1 MSLNTK
7 YDILDNRLVIRRL
20 NAGDRQCFEACYRFY
35 YKGLCSFA
43 SRWVSLPV
51 AEDIVQDTM
60 LYIWENRDRLMEEL
74 SLKGLLFMIV
84 RNKSLDRISSQKVH
98 SRVHQQLEKRFA
110 DQFDSPDFYLGTELA
125 RLYREALAQLPEQT
139 RRIFEMSRFQGM
151 THQQIAAEMEV
162 SPQTVNYHI
171 GQALKVLG
179 AAAGGDVHHAAAFVV
194 LPAADRAVFRNAREQ
209 LKPLPPATDHM
220 Q

>member
-84 RNKSLDRISSQKVH
+84 RNKAFDRIAHRQVRQ
-98 SRVHQQLEKRFA
+98 RVHQLLCNCHTKTGSSINRTRSCILLCKCFKNMFLKFFTHSNSSIR
-110 DQFDSPDFYLGTELA
+110 D
-125 RLYREALAQLPEQT
+125 RESIHYI
-139 RRIFEMSRFQGM
+139 IFC
-151 THQQIAAEMEV
+151 
-162 SPQTVNYHI
+162 P
-171 GQALKVLG
+171 
-179 AAAGGDVHHAAAFVV
+179 
-194 LPAADRAVFRNAREQ
+194 
-209 LKPLPPATDHM
+209 
-220 Q
+220 

>member
-7 YDILDNRLVIRRL
+7 Y
-20 NAGDRQCFEACYRFY
+20 EACYRFY
-35 YKGLCSFA
+35 YKGVCSFA

-84 RNKSLDRISSQKVH
+84 RNKSLDRITSQKVH

-179 AAAGGDVHHAAAFVV
+179 VALKDY
-194 LPAADRAVFRNAREQ
+194 LPRIALYFEMPGNN
-209 LKPLPPATDHM
+209 
-220 Q
+220 

>member
-7 YDILDNRLVIRRL
+7 YDILDNRLVIQRL

-171 GQALKVLG
+171 G
-179 AAAGGDVHHAAAFVV
+179 
-194 LPAADRAVFRNAREQ
+194 
-209 LKPLPPATDHM
+209 
-220 Q
+220 

>member
-7 YDILDNRLVIRRL
+7 YDILDNRLVIQRL

-110 DQFDSPDFYLGTELA
+110 DQFDSPDFYLGTDLA
-125 RLYREALAQLPEQT
+125 RLYR
-139 RRIFEMSRFQGM
+139 
-151 THQQIAAEMEV
+151 EV

-179 AAAGGDVHHAAAFVV
+179 VALKDY
-194 LPAADRAVFRNAREQ
+194 LPLIALFFEMPGNN
-209 LKPLPPATDHM
+209 
-220 Q
+220 

>member
-1 MSLNTK
+1 MSLHTK

-20 NAGDRQCFEACYRFY
+20 NAGDKQCFEACYRFY

-60 LYIWENRDRLMEEL
+60 LYIWENRDKLMEEL

-84 RNKSLDRISSQKVH
+84 RNKALDRVTRQNVH
-98 SRVHQQLEKRFA
+98 SRIHLQLEKTFA

-125 RLYREALAQLPEQT
+125 RLYHEALAQLPEQT

-171 GQALKVLG
+171 GQAL
-179 AAAGGDVHHAAAFVV
+179 
-194 LPAADRAVFRNAREQ
+194 
-209 LKPLPPATDHM
+209 
-220 Q
+220 

>member
-151 THQQIAAEMEV
+151 THQQIADALCI
-162 SPQTVNYHI
+162 SAHTVITHRRNIAAKLQIHS
-171 GQALKVLG
+171 
-179 AAAGGDVHHAAAFVV
+179 AAGLTIYAIVNKLVELSEIKDTI
-194 LPAADRAVFRNAREQ
+194 
-209 LKPLPPATDHM
+209 TDP
-220 Q
+220 QP

>member
-179 AAAGGDVHHAAAFVV
+179 VALKDY
-194 LPAADRAVFRNAREQ
+194 LPLIALFFEMPDRKSTRLNSSHI
-209 LKPLPPATDHM
+209 PLSRMPSSA
-220 Q
+220 

>member
-7 YDILDNRLVIRRL
+7 YDILDNRLVIQRL

-110 DQFDSPDFYLGTELA
+110 DQFDSPDLYLA
-125 RLYREALAQLPEQT
+125 EQT

-179 AAAGGDVHHAAAFVV
+179 VALKDY
-194 LPAADRAVFRNAREQ
+194 LPLIALFFEMPGNN
-209 LKPLPPATDHM
+209 
-220 Q
+220 

>member
-1 MSLNTK
+1 
-7 YDILDNRLVIRRL
+7 
-20 NAGDRQCFEACYRFY
+20 
-35 YKGLCSFA
+35 
-43 SRWVSLPV
+43 
-51 AEDIVQDTM
+51 
-60 LYIWENRDRLMEEL
+60 
-74 SLKGLLFMIV
+74 MIV
-84 RNKSLDRISSQKVH
+84 RNKSLDRITSQKVH

-179 AAAGGDVHHAAAFVV
+179 VALKDY
-194 LPAADRAVFRNAREQ
+194 LPLIALFFEMPGNN
-209 LKPLPPATDHM
+209 
-220 Q
+220 

>member
-74 SLKGLLFMIV
+74 SLKGLLF
-84 RNKSLDRISSQKVH
+84 
-98 SRVHQQLEKRFA
+98 
-110 DQFDSPDFYLGTELA
+110 
-125 RLYREALAQLPEQT
+125 
-139 RRIFEMSRFQGM
+139 
-151 THQQIAAEMEV
+151 
-162 SPQTVNYHI
+162 
-171 GQALKVLG
+171 
-179 AAAGGDVHHAAAFVV
+179 
-194 LPAADRAVFRNAREQ
+194 
-209 LKPLPPATDHM
+209 
-220 Q
+220 

>member
-1 MSLNTK
+1 MSLNAK

-20 NAGDRQCFEACYRFY
+20 NAGDRQYFEACYRFY

-43 SRWVSLPV
+43 SRWVSLPA

-84 RNKSLDRISSQKVH
+84 RNKSLDRVTRQSVH

-125 RLYREALAQLPEQT
+125 RLYHEALAQLPEQT
-139 RRIFEMSRFQGM
+139 RRIFEMSRFQCM

-179 AAAGGDVHHAAAFVV
+179 VALKDY
-194 LPAADRAVFRNAREQ
+194 LPLIALFFEMPGSN
-209 LKPLPPATDHM
+209 
-220 Q
+220 

>member
-1 MSLNTK
+1 MIFQSK
-7 YDILDNRLVIRRL
+7 YDLDDNRAVIRRL
-20 NAGDRQCFEACYRFY
+20 HRGDMACFEACYKFY
-35 YKGLCSFA
+35 YRGLCSFA
-43 SRWVSLPV
+43 SRWVPV
-51 AEDIVQDTM
+51 STAEDIVQDAM
-60 LYIWENRDRLMEEL
+60 LYIWENRDKLLEEL

-84 RNKSLDRISSQKVH
+84 RNKSLDRITSQKVH

-179 AAAGGDVHHAAAFVV
+179 VALKDY
-194 LPAADRAVFRNAREQ
+194 LPLIELFFEMPGNN
-209 LKPLPPATDHM
+209 
-220 Q
+220 

>member
-43 SRWVSLPV
+43 SRWVSLPA

-84 RNKSLDRISSQKVH
+84 RNKSLDRVTRQSVH

-125 RLYREALAQLPEQT
+125 RLYHER
-139 RRIFEMSRFQGM
+139 SRNSPSRP
-151 THQQIAAEMEV
+151 AV
-162 SPQTVNYHI
+162 SS
-171 GQALKVLG
+171 
-179 AAAGGDVHHAAAFVV
+179 
-194 LPAADRAVFRNAREQ
+194 R
-209 LKPLPPATDHM
+209 
-220 Q
+220 

>member
-7 YDILDNRLVIRRL
+7 YDILDNRLVIQRL

-74 SLKGLLFMIV
+74 GSNYDIQRYKGLGEMDSDQLWETTMNPET
-84 RNKSLDRISSQKVH
+84 RTML
-98 SRVHQQLEKRFA
+98 RVEVE
-110 DQFDSPDFYLGTELA
+110 DT
-125 RLYREALAQLPEQT
+125 ALADEAFTILMGDKVEP
-139 RRIFEMSRFQGM
+139 RREFIEKNAKYVQ
-151 THQQIAAEMEV
+151 
-162 SPQTVNYHI
+162 N
-171 GQALKVLG
+171 L
-179 AAAGGDVHHAAAFVV
+179 DV
-194 LPAADRAVFRNAREQ
+194 
-209 LKPLPPATDHM
+209 
-220 Q
+220 

>member
-84 RNKSLDRISSQKVH
+84 RNKSLDRITSQKVH

-171 GQALKVLG
+171 G
-179 AAAGGDVHHAAAFVV
+179 
-194 LPAADRAVFRNAREQ
+194 
-209 LKPLPPATDHM
+209 
-220 Q
+220 

>member
-43 SRWVSLPV
+43 SRWVSLPA

-84 RNKSLDRISSQKVH
+84 RNKSLDRVTRQSVH

-110 DQFDSPDFYLGTELA
+110 DQFDSPDFYLGMELA
-125 RLYREALAQLPEQT
+125 RLYHEALAQLPEQT

-151 THQQIAAEMEV
+151 THQQIAAELGV

-171 GQALKVLG
+171 SQALRTLG
-179 AAAGGDVHHAAAFVV
+179 VALKDY
-194 LPAADRAVFRNAREQ
+194 LPLLLWLLSLSGRND
-209 LKPLPPATDHM
+209 LV
-220 Q
+220 

>member
-1 MSLNTK
+1 M
-7 YDILDNRLVIRRL
+7 
-20 NAGDRQCFEACYRFY
+20 
-35 YKGLCSFA
+35 
-43 SRWVSLPV
+43 

-139 RRIFEMSRFQGM
+139 RRIFEMSRRMGM
-151 THQQIAAEMEV
+151 THQQIAAELGV

-171 GQALKVLG
+171 SQALRTLG
-179 AAAGGDVHHAAAFVV
+179 VALKDY
-194 LPAADRAVFRNAREQ
+194 LPLLLWLLSLSGRND
-209 LKPLPPATDHM
+209 LV
-220 Q
+220 

>member
-7 YDILDNRLVIRRL
+7 YDILDNRLDIRRL
-20 NAGDRQCFEACYRFY
+20 NAGDRQCFEACYRFS

-43 SRWVSLPV
+43 SRWVSLPA

-84 RNKSLDRISSQKVH
+84 RNKSLDRVTRQSVH
-98 SRVHQQLEKRFA
+98 SRVHQQLEKRVA

-125 RLYREALAQLPEQT
+125 RLYHEALAQLPEQT
-139 RRIFEMSRFQGM
+139 RRIFEMSRFQCM

-162 SPQTVNYHI
+162 SPQTVHYHI

-179 AAAGGDVHHAAAFVV
+179 VALKDY
-194 LPAADRAVFRNAREQ
+194 LPLIALFFEMPGSN
-209 LKPLPPATDHM
+209 
-220 Q
+220 

>member
-1 MSLNTK
+1 MIFQSK
-7 YDILDNRLVIRRL
+7 YDLDDNRAVIRRL
-20 NAGDRQCFEACYRFY
+20 HRGDMACFEACYKFY
-35 YKGLCSFA
+35 YRGLCSFA
-43 SRWVSLPV
+43 SRWVPV
-51 AEDIVQDTM
+51 STAEDIVQDAM
-60 LYIWENRDRLMEEL
+60 LYIWENRDKLLEEL

-84 RNKSLDRISSQKVH
+84 RNKSLDRITSQKVH

-179 AAAGGDVHHAAAFVV
+179 VALKDY
-194 LPAADRAVFRNAREQ
+194 LPLIALFFEMPGNN
-209 LKPLPPATDHM
+209 
-220 Q
+220 